1 MTLDGC
7 LPSLSV
13 KRGAGYAAVRRAAG
27 GRNVE
32 GIVNTKGGAFRNHV
46 DSAAFEGAVS
56 LAAPPSRVAPIPHLA
71 SPHLTDMRVFSR
83 ARSGAFRRRVSR
95 TLANTSWSTVS
106 CRDTPA
112 RHPAVYDVV
121 SEYRGYS
128 DSLSRSSANVSPP
141 PICFPAAPT
150 GRSTLHLTNC
160 RELQSI

>member
-56 LAAPPSRVAPIPHLA
+56 LVAPRRTAEPRGAYTSPRLA

-95 TLANTSWSTVS
+95 TLANTSCSTVS
-106 CRDTPA
+106 CRDTTSETPG
-112 RHPAVYDVV
+112 AVYDVV
-121 SEYRGYS
+121 SEYRKRLRF
-128 DSLSRSSANVSPP
+128 SLGVRPMCHPGANLFSRCSKPDASRY
-141 PICFPAAPT
+141 I
-150 GRSTLHLTNC
+150 
-160 RELQSI
+160 